1 MASIWIPCPKISW
14 VAPVGSTGGQQPQ
27 QQKQMLSFQNSSNPN
42 PSLSFASSAPFS
54 GFQVMSSRGL
64 FSLLFFRQ
72 FSLSN
77 FSFSLIWPFGY
88 VLRGLFDIKLWFFL
102 TTSKLI
108 KLTCQK
114 KMVYSFFKC
123 SAYKVCCIMNS
134 FQFGYGDWHLLSS
147 W

>member
-88 VLRGLFDIKLWFFL
+88 VLRGLFDIKLWFFFFNYL
-102 TTSKLI
+102 KSWLNLHAKKKWFILFLSVVHI
-108 KLTCQK
+108 KS
-114 KMVYSFFKC
+114 V
-123 SAYKVCCIMNS
+123 V
-134 FQFGYGDWHLLSS
+134 
-147 W
+147 